1 MQSHTPTPTRSPL
14 EPKNATVLVTRAD
27 ARKGHRL
34 ARHLRADGFQVLE
47 ARDAKELIASC
58 RAMRTAADK
67 LPDVVI
73 TDAGL
78 PDMTGLQAV
87 ETLKADGGAP
97 PFILITASDDWRTFM
112 AAERAGAAYV
122 FEQSPDDS
130 ALRNA
135 VFSLTRAW

>member
-1 MQSHTPTPTRSPL
+1 MQVTPHIESTPL
-14 EPKNATVLVTRAD
+14 EPKNATVIVTRAD
-27 ARKGHRL
+27 ANKGQRL

-47 ARDAKELIASC
+47 AHDARELIASC
-58 RAMRTAADK
+58 RALRTAADK

-87 ETLKADGGAP
+87 ETLKADGGMP
-97 PFILITASDDWRTFM
+97 PFILITASDDWRTFI

-122 FEQSPDDS
+122 FEQSPDDG

>member
-1 MQSHTPTPTRSPL
+1 MQFPPPTPTRSPL

-34 ARHLRADGFQVLE
+34 ARHLRADGFHVLE
-47 ARDAKELIASC
+47 AHDAREMIAWC
-58 RAMRTAADK
+58 RAFRTTEDK

-78 PDMTGLQAV
+78 PDMSGLDAV
-87 ETLKADGGAP
+87 ETLRKDGAIP

-112 AAERAGAAYV
+112 AAEKLGASYV
-122 FEQSPDDS
+122 FEQSPDDFP
-130 ALRNA
+130 LRNA
-135 VFSLTRAW
+135 VFSLTGAW